1 MESQSKDVKDFIVLN
16 LIFILVCSVVLFLP
30 FIAIGIK
37 FFILVLTYNVMI
49 PSFSLWKGYNEWI
62 NIWLFSLILSILQ
75 VFPDWFL
82 SAQLNVLVFP
92 EDGFVKIGTVSGYM
106 AGLWVI
112 PFFTILFIGLK
123 VQIKSSKF
131 KAYLVVSIVSIII
144 FGSAEMTLW
153 AIGSWYAQNV
163 VTIFDHIAV
172 YILFPEII
180 LGSTTFHYFNQIKE
194 KHHIWK
200 IPIAFLVMLIYLGA
214 AAFFYFLFEF
224 ILFNF

>member
-1 MESQSKDVKDFIVLN
+1 MESHSKDVKDFIVLN

-37 FFILVLTYNVMI
+37 FFILVLTYNVLI

-123 VQIKSSKF
+123 VQSESSKF
-131 KAYLVVSIVSIII
+131 KEYLVVSIISLII
-144 FGSAEMTLW
+144 FGGAEMTLW

-163 VTIFDHIAV
+163 HTIFGHIAI
-172 YILFPEII
+172 YIIIPEVI
-180 LGSTTFHYFNQIKE
+180 LGIAVFYYYNLTAE
-194 KHHIWK
+194 KNLIWK
-200 IPIAFLVMLIYLGA
+200 ILSAFLVMLLYLGA
-214 AAFFYFLFEF
+214 TAFFYLVFETL
-224 ILFNF
+224 IFNF